1 MGNFNTNLNLGSIS
15 QLGVQPQLTPIQQP
29 HQPSLFRRVLGSV
42 AGIAGNMF
50 APGLGGALGS
60 LIGGSGAL
68 GSRIGGSNVSGTA
81 QFNSMIANAQAST
94 AQSTAEA
101 NQLLQVAQEAN
112 REQEEVEMM
121 SNLEKS
127 KHAAAMSVIQNIGS

>member
-1 MGNFNTNLNLGSIS
+1 MGNFNTNLNLGSINE
-15 QLGVQPQLTPIQQP
+15 LGAQSQLTPIQQP
-29 HQPSLFRRVLGSV
+29 HQPGVFRRVLGSV

-60 LIGGSGAL
+60 MIGGNLSGA
-68 GSRIGGSNVSGTA
+68 A
-81 QFNSMIANAQAST
+81 QFNSMLSSAQAST